1 MVNAVSSPD
10 DQPVRPLRLD
20 HLRHH
25 HDPRLTTYVRKE
37 LSVPRQRVNAMGY
50 WRTAG

>member
-1 MVNAVSSPD
+1 MKSYASGGGP
-10 DQPVRPLRLD
+10 
-20 HLRHH
+20 
-25 HDPRLTTYVRKE
+25 TYVRKE